1 MKSCPHKTKTVNCKT
16 TCLSKE
22 KKRGQGKRDE
32 LKKKWLVFVRRCKV
46 GITFS
51 KAVCVCLLFVTPV
64 DCNLPGTSVL
74 GVFQARLLE

>member
-51 KAVCVCLLFVTPV
+51 KAVFVTPV
-64 DCNLPGTSVL
+64 DCNLPGSSVL